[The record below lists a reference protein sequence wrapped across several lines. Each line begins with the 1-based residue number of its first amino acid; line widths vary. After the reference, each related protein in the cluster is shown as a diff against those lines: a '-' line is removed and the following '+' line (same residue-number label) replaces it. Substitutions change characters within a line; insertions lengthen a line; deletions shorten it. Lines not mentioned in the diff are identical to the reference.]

1 MRVKTV
7 LSKTRASRSRQQK
20 SLTDQQLVLAWQSA
34 SLLLGYP
41 DEELLARVG
50 LMRDAATRL
59 PAAVS
64 DPLTAFLAHLEAIPL
79 PEMAA
84 GFVSTFD
91 HQRRCCLYLT
101 YFEHGD
107 TRNRGVALL
116 RFKTAYRE
124 SGMLLSDDELPDH
137 LGVLLEFGA
146 TADIAVARELLLAHR
161 AGLELLRLA
170 LEDAHSPWAL
180 VLKAVSATLP
190 PLAGN
195 DREAVMKLKPG
206 QYTPVIPMLNPTNH
220 QPYAYMIVKLIAK
233 EPAGQRDLNDPRVQQ
248 AIRQQL
254 RDRREQLLKAA
265 YYESLRDDAKVTN
278 YYAEEVL
285 KNAGAAK

>member
-79 PEMAA
+79 PELAA
-84 GFVSTFD
+84 DFVSTFD

-190 PLAGN
+190 ALAGD
-195 DREAVMKLKPG
+195 DREAVMKL
-206 QYTPVIPMLNPTNH
+206 
-220 QPYAYMIVKLIAK
+220 
-233 EPAGQRDLNDPRVQQ
+233 
-248 AIRQQL
+248 
-254 RDRREQLLKAA
+254 AA
-265 YYESLRDDAKVTN
+265 QGPP
-278 YYAEEVL
+278 AEEVGL
-285 KNAGAAK
+285 APFAPPEYMPEPGGSHGGPVSLPLPVYSPTRAPASPPATNGARG

>member
-1 MRVKTV
+1 VRVKV
-7 LSKTRASRSRQQK
+7 LAAAKARPSRSARSRHRK
-20 SLTDQQLVLAWQSA
+20 GLSDEQLVLAWQSA

-41 DEELLARVG
+41 DQELVERVG
-50 LMRDAATRL
+50 LLRDAATRL

-64 DPLTAFLAHLEAIPL
+64 DPLTAFLAHLEATPL
-79 PEMAA
+79 PELAA
-84 GFVSTFD
+84 DFVSTFD

-124 SGMLLSDDELPDH
+124 SGMVLSDGELPDH

-146 TADIAVARELLLAHR
+146 TADVAVARELLLAHR

-190 PLAGN
+190 PLVGD
-195 DREAVMKLKPG
+195 DREAVAKL
-206 QYTPVIPMLNPTNH
+206 
-220 QPYAYMIVKLIAK
+220 
-233 EPAGQRDLNDPRVQQ
+233 
-248 AIRQQL
+248 
-254 RDRREQLLKAA
+254 AA
-265 YYESLRDDAKVTN
+265 QGPP
-278 YYAEEVL
+278 AEEVGL
-285 KNAGAAK
+285 APFAPPEYMPEPGGGSGSHGGPVSLPSPTYSPTRETAGPPAKNGARG